1 LALTTSESTKC
12 SIKKCGYI
20 NAFAVHTNKGRFR
33 LLNEDRVT
41 IVYPIKKLEGV
52 EGAFFGV
59 YDGHGGSWCA
69 NYLRDN
75 LHELIFNDPNFP
87 KHIKAAIKNA
97 FLKAEREILRNAIY
111 EEETKRVGSCA
122 SVVLIVGKYMYL
134 ANLGDSRVIISGY
147 FTR

>member
-1 LALTTSESTKC
+1 
-12 SIKKCGYI
+12 
-20 NAFAVHTNKGRFR
+20 
-33 LLNEDRVT
+33 
-41 IVYPIKKLEGV
+41 VYPIKKLEGV

-75 LHELIFNDPNFP
+75 LHELIFNDPYFP
-87 KHIKAAIKNA
+87 KHIKAAIRNA
-97 FLKAEREILRNAIY
+97 FLKAEREIIRNAIH

-122 SVVLIVGKYMYL
+122 VVVLIVGKYMYV

-147 FTR
+147 FDVLKLETTVRKYLDVQRIINQVKRTRSKE